1 MSTFFNSIEN
11 MSKNSVL
18 RENVSENF
26 SILRENVSEFL
37 LTLLK
42 NTSQIRSDIENVL
55 LSFSHFCLITSLQ
68 YKLKRSMFNLH
79 LKI

>member
-1 MSTFFNSIEN
+1 

-42 NTSQIRSDIENVL
+42 NTSQIRSDFENVL

-68 YKLKRSMFNLH
+68 HKLKRSMSVFLI
-79 LKI
+79 KI